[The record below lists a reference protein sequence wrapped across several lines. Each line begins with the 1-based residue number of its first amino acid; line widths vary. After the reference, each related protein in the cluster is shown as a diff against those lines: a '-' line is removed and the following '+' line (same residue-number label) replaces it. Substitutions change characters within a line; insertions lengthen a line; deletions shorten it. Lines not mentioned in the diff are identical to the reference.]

1 MNSAIKIGYKE
12 IIKSISKELELFE
25 EEYRQQF
32 RTESFVIQPLLDYL
46 IVTKGKWFR
55 PILFFL
61 SQGLINRP
69 KPESVR
75 IAVLLELL
83 HAATLIH
90 DDVVDSSPKRRGRK
104 TLNEKWGDKVSVL
117 TGDFL
122 LAKVLKL
129 GVDSRWPEVL
139 GVISRVVT
147 KMADCELRQVIQTH
161 EEDQTPESYFRV
173 IQDKTAGFFAAASEL
188 GGIVAEADSHEKER
202 LVFIGDCF
210 GMAFQIRDDI
220 LDLSGSCGQMGKP
233 VRQDI
238 YNGKIT
244 LPLIFAL
251 EKASIAERD
260 AVFNNLYRG
269 EEEKRV
275 WILEFVKEKGGIRR
289 AQEKAEHY
297 IKEATQILESFKP
310 SVYRNALEKL
320 FVYDLVRN
328 G

>member
-12 IIKSISKELELFE
+12 IIKLISKELELFE

-69 KPESVR
+69 KSESVR

-90 DDVVDSSPKRRGRK
+90 DDVVDSSPERRGRK

-129 GVDSRWPEVL
+129 GVESRWPEVL

-147 KMADCELRQVIQTH
+147 KMADCELRQVIQPP

-188 GGIVAEADSHEKER
+188 GGIVAGADSVENER
-202 LVFIGDCF
+202 LIFIGDYF

-233 VRQDI
+233 VRQDT

-251 EKASIAERD
+251 EKASIAE
-260 AVFNNLYRG
+260 
-269 EEEKRV
+269 
-275 WILEFVKEKGGIRR
+275 
-289 AQEKAEHY
+289 
-297 IKEATQILESFKP
+297 
-310 SVYRNALEKL
+310 
-320 FVYDLVRN
+320 
-328 G
+328 